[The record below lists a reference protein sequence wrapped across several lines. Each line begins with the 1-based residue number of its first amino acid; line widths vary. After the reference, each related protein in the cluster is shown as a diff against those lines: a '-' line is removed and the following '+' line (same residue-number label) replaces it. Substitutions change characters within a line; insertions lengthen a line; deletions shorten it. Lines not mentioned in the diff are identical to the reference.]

1 MNRDRRG
8 EPSPVPICYSR
19 QSLYRW
25 HDIAYLRARQAIKRA
40 RQEAIQAIAERPK
53 CARLEMAMTGSLQAT
68 MLKKVVLAVGLIA
81 IPSVAPA
88 QQQPEQQQPEQQ
100 QPPQQLCQL
109 ECTFEKSER
118 VTRNCHALNAGDCAN
133 LGRAETG
140 VGRTCRGYITSNCVQ
155 GR

>member
-1 MNRDRRG
+1 
-8 EPSPVPICYSR
+8 
-19 QSLYRW
+19 
-25 HDIAYLRARQAIKRA
+25 
-40 RQEAIQAIAERPK
+40 
-53 CARLEMAMTGSLQAT
+53 

-81 IPSVAPA
+81 MPSVAPA
-88 QQQPEQQQPEQQ
+88 QQQPEPQQPEPQQSEPQQSEPQQPPQ

-140 VGRTCRGYITSNCVQ
+140 VGRTCQGYITSNCVQ